1 VAAVRR
7 RDFVR
12 AAAAALPFA
21 RAAAADADPPGRGTP
36 TPQGPKTLEPGV
48 GTVAL
53 HYMTWLQERSWSFAS
68 TWPVL
73 HDPFFPLPQGYDSL
87 DPFIIGEHNRRAESH
102 GFAWLWSWWGRTAV
116 AGNDATLRHYL
127 DVDPEA
133 TVPLLILHES
143 TGILEAHANGFFDF
157 DNPVNFRRFVDDVA
171 FLDRTYWS
179 NPRYARRF
187 LRVDDRPVL
196 FMWVSRNF
204 TGAWPE
210 AVAAARRVAGFYLVG
225 SEFLLDLRPDGS
237 PLVRPDLAEVLAPLD
252 AVSGYGIYDPRYV
265 PLSGHLDDEYRG
277 RYEQA
282 VRGWGEL
289 VTRIAPKVG
298 FIPPLEFAFD
308 DRYVRPNGHNPP
320 LVSTVDEAIAAG
332 KVTRGLLDDAMV
344 DARYRS
350 VRPIVFLVSWN
361 EHLEGS
367 AVEWTYE
374 RGYQYAIIAD
384 RAFR

>member
-1 VAAVRR
+1 MRR

-21 RAAAADADPPGRGTP
+21 RAAAADPDPPGRGTP
-36 TPQGPKTLEPGV
+36 TPPVPKTEEPGV
-48 GTVAL
+48 ATVAL
-53 HYMTWLQERSWSFAS
+53 HYMTWLKERAWSFAS

-73 HDPFFPLPQGYDSL
+73 HDPSFALPRGYDSL
-87 DPFIIGEHNRRAESH
+87 DPFIIAEHNRRAERH
-102 GFAWLWSWWGRTAV
+102 GFAWLWSWWGRTDL

-127 DVDPEA
+127 DVDPGA

-157 DNPVNFRRFVDDVA
+157 DKPVNFQRFVDDVA

-187 LRVDDRPVL
+187 LRVDGRPVL
-196 FMWVSRNF
+196 FTWVSRNF

-210 AVAAARRVAGFYLVG
+210 AVAAARREAGFYLVG
-225 SEFLLDLRPDGS
+225 SEFGLDLQPDGT
-237 PLVRPDLAEVLAPLD
+237 PGVRPDLAEVLAPLD
-252 AVSGYGIYDPRYV
+252 AVSAYGIYDPRYV
-265 PLSGHLDDEYRG
+265 PPSGHLDDAYRS

-282 VRGWGEL
+282 VRGWAEL

-298 FIPPLEFAFD
+298 FIPPLQFAYD
-308 DRYVRPNGHNPP
+308 DSYVRPAARHPP
-320 LVSTVDEAIAAG
+320 LLSTVDEAIAAG
-332 KVTRGLLDDAMV
+332 KVTRGLLDDARV
-344 DARYRS
+344 DARYQS

-374 RGYQYAIIAD
+374 HGYQYAIVAD